1 MLVVMPNRTYVDFLA
16 RDLPHRV
23 DLPNTK
29 GSQID
34 LKFMLNQR
42 WDIIESRPV
51 LSSLAVLAISMP
63 KDALTLWTSLLAK
76 SMDAGIEPLRLL
88 NLVRFS
94 RAADVFGIKKISLPR
109 RSFKSLLVLAKMS
122 QYYEHKMRPQM
133 VEWWKRNTRQMLD
146 CHSNET
152 GQSLATVL
160 IALLRQGDLL
170 FVQEE

>member
-1 MLVVMPNRTYVDFLA
+1 MLVVMPNQTYVDFLVK
-16 RDLPHRV
+16 DLPVRV

-34 LKFMLNQR
+34 LEFMLSQR
-42 WDIIESRPV
+42 WDVIESGPI

-63 KDALTLWTSLLAK
+63 KDALSLWTSLLAK
-76 SMDAGIEPLRLL
+76 AMDAGVDSLRLL
-88 NLVRFS
+88 TLVRFS
-94 RAADVFGIKKISLPR
+94 RAVDVFGIKKISLPR
-109 RSFKSLLVLAKMS
+109 RSFKSLLVLARMP
-122 QYYEHKMRPQM
+122 QYYEHKMRHTM
-133 VEWWKRNTRQMLD
+133 VEWWKINTRQMLD

-170 FVQEE
+170 FIQEE